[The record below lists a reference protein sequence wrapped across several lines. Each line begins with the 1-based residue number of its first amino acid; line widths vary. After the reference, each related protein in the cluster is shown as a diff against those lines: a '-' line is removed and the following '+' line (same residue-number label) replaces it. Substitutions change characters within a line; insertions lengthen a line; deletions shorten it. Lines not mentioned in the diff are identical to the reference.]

1 MEECRQN
8 SAVEV
13 PFPKRR
19 RLRQLQDLSIR
30 VEDFEL
36 EVAESEQPQGVQA
49 EGVQAAPQV
58 EQASG
63 MEAVNAD

>member
-19 RLRQLQDLSIR
+19 RLRQLQNLSIR
-30 VEDFEL
+30 VEDLEL
-36 EVAESEQPQGVQA
+36 EVA
-49 EGVQAAPQV
+49 EGVQAARQV
-58 EQASG
+58 ELSEASE
-63 MEAVNAD
+63 MEAFDAD